1 MGCLTEESDR
11 ITKKFRTFADEI
23 SKLMKHR
30 QMRQMKLWMIAA
42 ILTLCGTMNA
52 LAQIDPQVTE
62 IMRKCEKVMSNPAG
76 LEMTMTIEARM
87 VVKLSGMNATVAMK
101 NEKSKAIVIMK
112 VLGREVRTEEGFDG
126 TQEWSY
132 RHIDLKKKGQEVKDT
147 LTIKKAAK
155 KSKSDYDIDFGLD
168 KDYKTATVKVSG
180 RYYELTFTNPIDK
193 DDPNKVVV
201 KIDKDKYYFREMK
214 AKQSGM
220 SMTMTVTKIK
230 LGVSDNIFKFDPKN
244 YPNAVIV
251 RK

>member
-1 MGCLTEESDR
+1 MKQ
-11 ITKKFRTFADEI
+11 KKI
-23 SKLMKHR
+23 
-30 QMRQMKLWMIAA
+30 WMLVA

-87 VVKLSGMNATVAMK
+87 VIKLTGMTATVAMK
-101 NEKSKAIVIMK
+101 NEKSKATMVMK

-126 TQEWSY
+126 TQEWNY
-132 RHIDLKKKGQEVKDT
+132 RHIDLKKKGKEVKDT
-147 LTIKKAAK
+147 LTIKKTAK
-155 KSKSDYDIDFGLD
+155 KSESDYDIDFTMD

-180 RYYELTFTNPIDK
+180 RYYELTFTNPVKK
-193 DDPNKVVV
+193 DDPKKVVV

-214 AKQSGM
+214 AKQSGV

-230 LGVSDNIFKFDPKN
+230 FGVRDDIFKFDPKN

>member
-1 MGCLTEESDR
+1 
-11 ITKKFRTFADEI
+11 
-23 SKLMKHR
+23 
-30 QMRQMKLWMIAA
+30 MIMAA
-42 ILTLCGTMNA
+42 ILMICGSMSA
-52 LAQIDPQVTE
+52 QAQIDPQATE

-76 LEMTMTIEARM
+76 LEMTMTVEARM
-87 VVKLSGMNATVAMK
+87 VVKLSGMTATVAMK
-101 NEKSKAIVIMK
+101 NEKSRATVVMK
-112 VLGREVRTEEGFDG
+112 VLGREVRMDEGFDG

-132 RHIDLKKKGQEVKDT
+132 QHIDLKKKGKEVKDT
-147 LTIKKAAK
+147 LIIKKSAK
-155 KSKSDYDIDFGLD
+155 KSESDYDIDFNMD

-180 RYYELTFTNPIDK
+180 RYYELTFKDPVKK
-193 DDPNKVVV
+193 DDPKKVVI

-230 LGVSDNIFKFDPKN
+230 FGVSDDIFKFDPKN

>member
-1 MGCLTEESDR
+1 MKQ
-11 ITKKFRTFADEI
+11 KKI
-23 SKLMKHR
+23 
-30 QMRQMKLWMIAA
+30 WMLVA

-87 VVKLSGMNATVAMK
+87 VIKLTGMTATVAMK
-101 NEKSKAIVIMK
+101 NEKSKATMVMK
-112 VLGREVRTEEGFDG
+112 ILGREVRTEEGFDG
-126 TQEWSY
+126 TQEWNY
-132 RHIDLKKKGQEVKDT
+132 RHIDLKKKGKEVKDT
-147 LTIKKAAK
+147 LTIKKTAK
-155 KSKSDYDIDFGLD
+155 KSESDYDIDFTMD

-180 RYYELTFTNPIDK
+180 RYYELTFTNPVKK
-193 DDPNKVVV
+193 DDPKKVVV

-214 AKQSGM
+214 AKQSGV

-230 LGVSDNIFKFDPKN
+230 FGVRDDIFKFDPKN